1 MQEKQRY
8 RAKIE
13 TQMTSFNETLEEITT
28 KAKLRKASRPDIQIE
43 GLVKKHENAQ
53 AKLQELDKADEN
65 KWQQLQPEI
74 DQLLGEIDDGLRKA
88 LAYFG

>member
-13 TQMTSFNETLEEITT
+13 AQMTSFNETLEEITT